1 MVYYRMFRKTIF
13 NNVLYDNIVD
23 VIICVSIGIIYY
35 YIEPKITKRLEF
47 LMKKL
52 IKNQINLIIS

>member
-1 MVYYRMFRKTIF
+1 MFRKTIF

-23 VIICVSIGIIYY
+23 VIICVSIRIIYY
-35 YIEPKITKRLEF
+35 YIEPKITKRLEI

-52 IKNQINLIIS
+52 IKKSN

>member
-1 MVYYRMFRKTIF
+1 MFRKTIF

-47 LMKKL
+47 LIKKS
-52 IKNQINLIIS
+52 N